1 MNTGMNAARQILKPD
16 SSQDRLLQM
25 LNTAFGTEITSLLND
40 RWVIEVMLNPDGH
53 LWVDRLGEGCSDTG
67 ENIAPDKAQQVIELV
82 ANATN
87 TICNAEK
94 PLLSAELPG
103 SGHRFEGLLPPVVI
117 NPTFTIRK
125 KAVMVYT
132 LDDYVKQGV
141 MSERQ
146 KGVIIAGV
154 YAKKNFLIA
163 GGTGSGKTTL
173 LNAILDEIA
182 KTNDR
187 IVIIED
193 TIELQCEAPNKV
205 PLRTQDNISMNHLL
219 ASTMRLRPDR
229 IVIGEVRG
237 PEALTLVKSWNTGH
251 PGGACSIHCN
261 SCKAALRRM
270 ESLIQEAVPNP
281 QREIIAEAV
290 NIIIYIEKCQQN
302 RRIKEMV
309 SVEGFENGDYLL
321 KPI

>member
-1 MNTGMNAARQILKPD
+1 MNAIRQNPKND
-16 SSQDRLLQM
+16 SSHDRLLQM
-25 LNTAFGTEITSLLND
+25 LHTAFGTPITDLLIEPK
-40 RWVIEVMLNPDGH
+40 VIEVMANPDGR

-67 ENIAPDKAQQVIELV
+67 EKITPDKAQQVIELV

-103 SGHRFEGLLPPVVI
+103 SGHRFEGVLPPVTA
-117 NPTFTIRK
+117 NPAFCIRK
-125 KAVMVYT
+125 KAIMVYT
-132 LDDYVKQGV
+132 LDEYVRQGI
-141 MSERQ
+141 MSESQ
-146 KGVIIAGV
+146 KKTIIAGV
-154 YAKKNFLIA
+154 HVKKNFLVA

-173 LNAILDEIA
+173 LNAILAEIA

-187 IVIIED
+187 ILIIED
-193 TIELQCEAPNKV
+193 TIELQCQALNQV
-205 PLRTQDNISMNHLL
+205 ALRTQDNITMNQLL

-261 SCKAALRRM
+261 SCKAALGRM
-270 ESLIQEAVPNP
+270 ESLIQEAIPNP
-281 QREIIAEAV
+281 QREVIAEAV
-290 NIIIYIEKCQQN
+290 NVILYIEKNQQS
-302 RRIKEMV
+302 RRIKEMM
-309 SVEGFENGDYLL
+309 SVEGFANGQYLL

>member
-1 MNTGMNAARQILKPD
+1 MNTGMNAARPIPKTD
-16 SSQDRLLQM
+16 SSRDRLLQM
-25 LNTAFGTEITSLLND
+25 LHTALGTSITDLLTD
-40 RWVIEVMLNPDGH
+40 LKVIEVMLNPDGR
-53 LWVDRLGEGCSDTG
+53 LWADRLGEGCFDTG
-67 ENIAPDKAQQVIELV
+67 ETIAPDKARQVIELV

-87 TICNAEK
+87 AICNAEK

-103 SGHRFEGLLPPVVI
+103 NGHRFEGVLPPVVA
-117 NPTFTIRK
+117 NPAFTIRK
-125 KAVMVYT
+125 KAIMVYT
-132 LDDYVKQGV
+132 LDDYVSQGI
-141 MSERQ
+141 MTEQQ
-146 KGVIIAGV
+146 KAAIIAGV
-154 YAKKNFLIA
+154 FAKKNFLVA

-173 LNAILDEIA
+173 LNAILAEIA

-205 PLRTQDNISMNHLL
+205 ALRTQDQITMNHLL

-281 QREIIAEAV
+281 QRETIAEAV
-290 NIIIYIEKCQQN
+290 NVILYIEKYLQS

-309 SVEGFENGDYLL
+309 SVEGFENGEYLL

>member
-1 MNTGMNAARQILKPD
+1 MKEARQIPKVD
-16 SSQDRLLQM
+16 SSHDRLLQM
-25 LNTAFGTEITSLLND
+25 LHTAFGMPITALLSD
-40 RWVIEVMLNPDGH
+40 PKVIEVMANPDGR

-67 ENIAPDKAQQVIELV
+67 EKVAPDKAQQVIELV

-103 SGHRFEGLLPPVVI
+103 SGHRFEGVLPPAVA
-117 NPTFTIRK
+117 NPAFSIRK
-125 KAVMVYT
+125 KAIMVYT
-132 LDDYVKQGV
+132 LDDYVKQGN
-141 MSERQ
+141 MTKQQ
-146 KGVIIAGV
+146 KEVIIAGV
-154 YAKKNFLIA
+154 YAKKNFLVA

-173 LNAILDEIA
+173 LNAILAEIA

-187 IVIIED
+187 IVVIED
-193 TIELQCEAPNKV
+193 TIELQCQAPNQV
-205 PLRTQDNISMNHLL
+205 ALRTQDNITMNQLL
-219 ASTMRLRPDR
+219 ATTMRLRPDR

-251 PGGACSIHCN
+251 PGGACTIHCN

-281 QREIIAEAV
+281 QREVIAEAV
-290 NIIIYIEKCQQN
+290 NVIIYIEKDQQS
-302 RRIKEMV
+302 RRIKDMV
-309 SVEGFENGDYLL
+309 SVEGFANGQYLL

>member
-1 MNTGMNAARQILKPD
+1 MNVARQNPKTD
-16 SSQDRLLQM
+16 SSHDRLLQM
-25 LNTAFGTEITSLLND
+25 LNTAFGTPITALLTD
-40 RWVIEVMLNPDGH
+40 PKVIEIMLNPDGS
-53 LWVDRLGEGCSDTG
+53 LWVDRLGEGCFDTG
-67 ENIAPDKAQQVIELV
+67 EKITPDKAQQVIELV
-82 ANATN
+82 ANSTN
-87 TICNAEK
+87 TICNVEK

-103 SGHRFEGLLPPVVI
+103 SGHRFEGVLPPVAA
-117 NPTFTIRK
+117 NPSFTIRK
-125 KAVMVYT
+125 RAIMVYT
-132 LDDYVKQGV
+132 LDDYVKQGI
-141 MSERQ
+141 MTDQQ
-146 KGVIIAGV
+146 KAVIIAGV
-154 YAKKNFLIA
+154 YAKKNFLVA

-173 LNAILDEIA
+173 LNAILAEIA

-187 IVIIED
+187 VVIIED

-205 PLRTQDNISMNHLL
+205 ALRTQDNITMNLLL

-261 SCKAALRRM
+261 SCKAALGRM

-281 QREIIAEAV
+281 QREVIAEAV
-290 NIIIYIEKCQQN
+290 NVIIYIEKDQQN

-309 SVEGFENGDYLL
+309 SVEGFVNGEYLL

>member
-1 MNTGMNAARQILKPD
+1 MNTIRSIPKTD

-25 LNTAFGTEITSLLND
+25 LHTALGTSVTALLTD
-40 RWVIEVMLNPDGH
+40 PEVIEVMLNPDGR
-53 LWVDRLGEGCSDTG
+53 LWVDRLGEGCSVTG
-67 ENIAPDKAQQVIELV
+67 ETVAPDKARQVIELV

-87 TICNAEK
+87 AICNAER

-103 SGHRFEGLLPPVVI
+103 SGHRFEGILPPVAA
-117 NPTFTIRK
+117 NPTFAIRK
-125 KAVMVYT
+125 KALMVYT
-132 LDDYVKQGV
+132 LDDYV
-141 MSERQ
+141 RQ
-146 KGVIIAGV
+146 AIMTAGQKAAIIAGV
-154 YAKKNFLIA
+154 HARKNFLIA

-173 LNAILDEIA
+173 LNAILAEIA

-187 IVIIED
+187 VVIIED
-193 TIELQCEAPNKV
+193 TIELQCEAPNQV
-205 PLRTQDNISMNHLL
+205 ALRAQEQISMNHLL
-219 ASTMRLRPDR
+219 AATMRLRPDR

-270 ESLIQEAVPNP
+270 ESLIQEAIPRP
-281 QREIIAEAV
+281 QPEIIAEAV
-290 NIIIYIEKCQQN
+290 NVILYIEKYRQS

-309 SVEGFENGDYLL
+309 SVEGFENGEYLL

>member
-1 MNTGMNAARQILKPD
+1 MNQAQ
-16 SSQDRLLQM
+16 SSHDRLLQM
-25 LNTAFGTEITSLLND
+25 LNTAFGTPLTALLTD
-40 RWVIEVMLNPDGH
+40 PKVIEVMVNPDGR
-53 LWVDRLGEGCSDTG
+53 LWVDRLGEGCSATG
-67 ENIAPDKAQQVIELV
+67 ETIAPDKAQQVIELV

-87 TICNAEK
+87 TICNVEK

-103 SGHRFEGLLPPVVI
+103 SGHRFEGVLPPVAA
-117 NPTFTIRK
+117 NPAFSIRK
-125 KAVMVYT
+125 KAIMVYT
-132 LDDYVKQGV
+132 LDDYVRQGI
-141 MSERQ
+141 MSESQ
-146 KGVIIAGV
+146 KKAIIAGV
-154 YAKKNFLIA
+154 HAKKNFLVA

-173 LNAILDEIA
+173 LNAILAEIA

-193 TIELQCEAPNKV
+193 TIELQCAAPNQV
-205 PLRTQDNISMNHLL
+205 ALRTQDHVTMNQLL

-261 SCKAALRRM
+261 SCRAALRRM
-270 ESLIQEAVPNP
+270 ESLIQEAVSNP
-281 QREIIAEAV
+281 QREVIAEAV
-290 NIIIYIEKCQQN
+290 NVIIYIEKNQRN
-302 RRIKEMV
+302 RRIREMV
-309 SVEGFENGDYLL
+309 SVEGFVNGQYLL